1 MEGVCGQRKGVSS
14 LTEAVKT
21 VEKPKGL
28 KTYKV
33 GEGFALFTGEEIESM
48 AQPRQAVKE
57 AVKSPRQEI
66 CLYCANK
73 SRDVCPLCGEEGKY
87 RYLVPVALESWEGF
101 DLIVMKNLVDW
112 EPAARLA
119 ALYLL
124 AWYNKR

>member
-1 MEGVCGQRKGVSS
+1 MSS

-28 KTYKV
+28 RTYKV
-33 GEGFALFTGEEIESM
+33 GEGFTLLSAEEIESM

-73 SRDVCPLCGEEGKY
+73 SRDVCGPCGEEGKY
-87 RYLVPVALESWEGF
+87 RYLVPVALESWENF

-112 EPAARLA
+112 DAPARLA

-124 AWYNKR
+124 AYYR